1 MACISWGICI
11 KNMSDFRLQIQKNK
25 FNNIAQGYIDSIR
38 NNIVYIKTSNNI
50 NAVCYL
56 RDIDIN
62 KQNIGQKITFQY
74 DISTDPLIKRMC
86 LCHHRK
92 YFCIKHINY

>member
-11 KNMSDFRLQIQKNK
+11 KNMSDFHLQIQKNK

-38 NNIVYIKTSNNI
+38 NNIAYIKTGNHI

-56 RDIDIN
+56 SDIDIN
-62 KQNIGQKITFQY
+62 KQYFATKY
-74 DISTDPLIKRMC
+74 AASIS
-86 LCHHRK
+86 
-92 YFCIKHINY
+92 F